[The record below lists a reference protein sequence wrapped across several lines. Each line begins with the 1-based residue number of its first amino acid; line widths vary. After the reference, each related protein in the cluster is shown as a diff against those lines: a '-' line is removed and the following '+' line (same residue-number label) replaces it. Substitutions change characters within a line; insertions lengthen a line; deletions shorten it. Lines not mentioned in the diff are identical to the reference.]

1 MPKAVL
7 GTLLILVV
15 AAAAS
20 AQVSTPDSSAKFL
33 SGQTFKISPEDEEAG
48 ISGTIKLAVDLSETG
63 AVKDVLVY
71 LAPDWPCSSEMDK
84 RMRAVLKNAEE
95 AVKTFRFAP
104 AVKNGK
110 PVDSRVGISL
120 TVGKAVAQKG
130 EDASSSGQA
139 TRKATTISAGNVN
152 GKAIALP
159 TPAYPSEAKA
169 AGVRGTV
176 LVRVTIDET
185 GKVRSAQAVDGHGML
200 QFAARAAACQAKFAP
215 TLLQGQPVKVTGVI
229 TYNFL

>member
-1 MPKAVL
+1 
-7 GTLLILVV
+7 LLLLVV

-20 AQVSTPDSSAKFL
+20 AQGSSPDSPAKLLSAQ
-33 SGQTFKISPEDEEAG
+33 SFKISPEDEEAG
-48 ISGTIKLAVDLSETG
+48 ISGTIRLALDLSETG

-71 LAPDWPCSSEMDK
+71 LAPEWPCSSEMDK
-84 RMRAVLKNAEE
+84 RIRAVLKNAEA

-130 EDASSSGQA
+130 EDASPPVQA
-139 TRKATTISAGNVN
+139 QGTVSTINGGVIN

-159 TPAYPSEAKA
+159 APAYPREAKA
-169 AGVRGTV
+169 AGARGTV
-176 LVRVTIDET
+176 SVRVTIDGT
-185 GKVRSAQAVDGHGML
+185 GKVRSAQAIDGHGML

-215 TLLQGQPVKVTGVI
+215 TLLQGQPIKVTGVI
-229 TYNFL
+229 TYNFQ